1 MWHGHIITLQTV
13 GSFVVALFSIP
24 REIYFE
30 PCDHIIVR

>member
-1 MWHGHIITLQTV
+1 MGHGHIITLQTV
-13 GSFVVALFSIP
+13 GPFVVVIISIP